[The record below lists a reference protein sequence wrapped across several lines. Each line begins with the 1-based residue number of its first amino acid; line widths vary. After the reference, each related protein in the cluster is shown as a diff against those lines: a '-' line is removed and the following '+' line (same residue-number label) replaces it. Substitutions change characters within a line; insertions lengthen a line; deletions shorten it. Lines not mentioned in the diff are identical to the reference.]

1 MDTFENRP
9 LPPEQMAGPAEPE
22 NGYTFQRG
30 EAGQVFRP
38 AAAQEQV
45 FRPAVAREQ
54 VFRPAVQPEPVPEP
68 VQEPAKK
75 WTERKASPYAD
86 SPYVCMPR
94 QEETFAYTPETG
106 PQDKQPRKKGKF
118 WRRALAAVLTVAL
131 VAAGCGITAYLVD
144 RQWQEQTALT
154 AQQTQQQFLQ
164 MQEQIDQLKQNPATI
179 MVPSGNVSFGDGL
192 TPAQVYSE
200 NVDSVVAINVTI
212 QDSFYG
218 EAATAG
224 SGFILTQDGYVVT
237 NYHVVEGATAVSVGM
252 VDGTTL
258 DAKVVGY
265 DATNDIAVL
274 KVEAQGLPAA
284 VLGSSSA
291 MKVGDMV
298 VAIGNPLG
306 ELNATQTVGFICG
319 KDREI
324 TTGGTII
331 NMLQTDAAINPG
343 NSGGPLFNMAG
354 QVIGITTAKYS
365 GTTSSGA
372 SIEGIGFAIPID
384 DVLGIITDLQTY
396 GYVTGAYLGVVVQN
410 VDPTV
415 SDIYDITGAYVISVE
430 PGYAAD
436 RAGIR
441 AKDLIVGLEGQTIG
455 SITELTRALRAYK
468 AGDTVTVTLIRAGV
482 QMDVE
487 VTLDEK
493 PQTLEE
499 TVPEEEAE
507 MPSEGDYDEWYDFFF
522 GK

>member
-1 MDTFENRP
+1 MVTN
-9 LPPEQMAGPAEPE
+9 
-22 NGYTFQRG
+22 
-30 EAGQVFRP
+30 AGQ
-38 AAAQEQV
+38 E
-45 FRPAVAREQ
+45 
-54 VFRPAVQPEPVPEP
+54 
-68 VQEPAKK
+68 
-75 WTERKASPYAD
+75 Y
-86 SPYVCMPR
+86 
-94 QEETFAYTPETG
+94 
-106 PQDKQPRKKGKF
+106 
-118 WRRALAAVLTVAL
+118 
-131 VAAGCGITAYLVD
+131 
-144 RQWQEQTALT
+144 
-154 AQQTQQQFLQ
+154 
-164 MQEQIDQLKQNPATI
+164 PAT
-179 MVPSGNVSFGDGL
+179 
-192 TPAQVYSE
+192 
-200 NVDSVVAINVTI
+200 
-212 QDSFYG
+212 
-218 EAATAG
+218 
-224 SGFILTQDGYVVT
+224 
-237 NYHVVEGATAVSVGM
+237 
-252 VDGTTL
+252 
-258 DAKVVGY
+258 VVGS
-265 DATNDIAVL
+265 DSTNDLALL
-274 KVEAQGLPAA
+274 KVEATDLPAA
-284 VLGSSSA
+284 TLGSSDDLII
-291 MKVGDMV
+291 GDMV
-298 VAIGNPLG
+298 MAIGNPLG
-306 ELNATQTVGFICG
+306 DLTSTMTVGYVSG
-319 KDREI
+319 KNREI
-324 TTGGTII
+324 ATDNTII
-331 NMLQTDAAINPG
+331 DMIQTDAAINPG
-343 NSGGPLFNMAG
+343 NSGGPLFNARG
-354 QVIGITTAKYS
+354 EVVGITTAKYS